1 MKYSEVMKYL
11 VNFPEAVKTP
21 LNDTGTAFGFMVG
34 GTIFAYFETGAPI
47 QWKLTLRVSELQYNE
62 LHYPPQILQ
71 ARDKPPGYWLTIV
84 RLENFDEPLL
94 KELIEGSYTLARD
107 ASGALVAAQ

>member
-1 MKYSEVMKYL
+1 MKYSEVLKYL
-11 VNFPEAVKTP
+11 VNFPGAVKAP
-21 LNDTGTAFGFMVG
+21 LNDTGTAFGFKVG
-34 GTIFAYFETGAPI
+34 ETIFAYFETGAPI
-47 QWKLTLRVSELQYNE
+47 QWKLTLRVNE
-62 LHYPPQILQ
+62 QQFQQLHYPPQILQ

-107 ASGALVAAQ
+107 ASSTLAASQ